1 MTRTGAEKIALLAAL
16 AAVLLMLFGHLSSLV
31 SGIPR

>member
-16 AAVLLMLFGHLSSLV
+16 AAVAVLLLAHLSSYIL
-31 SGIPR
+31 GYPR

>member
-16 AAVLLMLFGHLSSLV
+16 TAVVVLLVAHVSSLMF
-31 SGIPR
+31 GYPR

>member
-16 AAVLLMLFGHLSSLV
+16 AAVVVLLLAHVSSLIL
-31 SGIPR
+31 GYPR